1 MRSYLSMTRWWLA
14 IFERKFLK
22 DPIIS
27 KLLSYWYLW
36 ENQIKRGENSQ
47 WLALGSPLCTITEL
61 KLKQRSNINSPSEK
75 KNLLD
80 LLSNSLVPPTNN
92 LEIDQ
97 LEANIKGLIEAI
109 VFVLLTVVVDILI
122 PLPDPRVGKS
132 VVGPRIFF
140 VLLIC
145 TKSELQC

>member
-1 MRSYLSMTRWWLA
+1 MARWWLA

-22 DPIIS
+22 DLIIS
-27 KLLSYWYLW
+27 KLLSYWYLG
-36 ENQIKRGENSQ
+36 ENQIKRGEKLQ
-47 WLALGSPLCTITEL
+47 WLALGNPWCTITEL

-75 KNLLD
+75 KKNLLD
-80 LLSNSLVPPTNN
+80 LLSNSPVPPTNN

-109 VFVLLTVVVDILI
+109 VFVLLVIVVDILI

>member
-1 MRSYLSMTRWWLA
+1 MHNNRIETKTK
-14 IFERKFLK
+14 IQHKFPFWK
-22 DPIIS
+22 
-27 KLLSYWYLW
+27 
-36 ENQIKRGENSQ
+36 
-47 WLALGSPLCTITEL
+47 
-61 KLKQRSNINSPSEK
+61 K

-80 LLSNSLVPPTNN
+80 LLSNSPVPPTNN

-132 VVGPRIFF
+132 VAGPRIFF